1 MNKRY
6 ITSYVFEKL
15 VILKMEQLKLMFN
28 GQLIL
33 ADFLI

>member
-6 ITSYVFEKL
+6 IKSYVFEKL
-15 VILKMEQLKLMFN
+15 VIRKMEQLRLMFN